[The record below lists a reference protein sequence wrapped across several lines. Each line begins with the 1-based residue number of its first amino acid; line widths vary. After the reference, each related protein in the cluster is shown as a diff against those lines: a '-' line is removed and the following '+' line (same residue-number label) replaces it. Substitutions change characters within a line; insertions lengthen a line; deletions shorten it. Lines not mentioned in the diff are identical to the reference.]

1 MTCTISTVPKTTIFI
16 DLTQNS
22 IKVQIFFLSPPHSTK
37 IFPCICIYIVYI
49 AIANSQTKNNTNNK
63 YMMLLRTN
71 PLEFSVQAFHESQV
85 WRLHVSIVKNLYL
98 MVLNSCMFSVTE
110 IRKQKLMEYLAAKGK
125 LKLPEAR

>member
-1 MTCTISTVPKTTIFI
+1 MY
-16 DLTQNS
+16 L
-22 IKVQIFFLSPPHSTK
+22 
-37 IFPCICIYIVYI
+37 YIYI
-49 AIANSQTKNNTNNK
+49 AIASSQTKNNTNNK

-98 MVLNSCMFSVTE
+98 LVLNSCMFSVTE